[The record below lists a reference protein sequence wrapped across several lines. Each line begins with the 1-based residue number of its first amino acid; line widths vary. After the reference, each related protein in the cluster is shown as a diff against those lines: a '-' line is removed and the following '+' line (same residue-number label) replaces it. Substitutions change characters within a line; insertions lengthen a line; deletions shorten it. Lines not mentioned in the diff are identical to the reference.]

1 MYLRVRRKIFAQ
13 VQFESYILCYWMQKG
28 KTWKEK
34 ILTYFTYDM
43 FIGFAKEKYQRF
55 VFSFP

>member
-1 MYLRVRRKIFAQ
+1 
-13 VQFESYILCYWMQKG
+13 MQKG